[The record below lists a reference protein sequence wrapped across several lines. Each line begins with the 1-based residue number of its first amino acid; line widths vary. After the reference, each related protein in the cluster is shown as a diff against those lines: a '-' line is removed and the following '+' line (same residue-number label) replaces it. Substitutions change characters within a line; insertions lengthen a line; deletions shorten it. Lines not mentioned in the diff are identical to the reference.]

1 MIVKDFLPVSRQDME
16 KLGWDRLDFILVTGD
31 AYVDHPSFGG
41 AVISRV
47 LVDAGY
53 KVGIIAQPNWR
64 TVDDFKKL
72 GRPKYG
78 FFVTSGNIDSMVNHY
93 SVSKRKRKSDNFSPG
108 GEMGH
113 RPDRAVIVYT
123 NMIRRAFKK
132 APIILGGIE
141 ASLRRFAHYD
151 YWDDKVRRSILFDS
165 EADMLIYGMGEKQAM
180 EIADYMKAGIELRDI
195 THIPGTCFMADSLE
209 NVYDAIEIPS
219 FEKITNDKD
228 AYNKAFKVQHE
239 EQDPIRGKRIVQ
251 QHRESF
257 MVQNPPMLPLNTEEL
272 DWVHGLHYMRDYHPM
287 YEAAGGIPAI
297 REVKFSII
305 SERGCF
311 GSCSFCALTFHQGRI
326 VQSRSHA
333 SILEEAKKITEEKD
347 YKGYIHDVGGPTANF
362 RFPACDKQ
370 LKHGSCKHKQCL
382 FPEPCDNL
390 TVDHTDLLDLL
401 RKMREMPTV
410 KKVFLRSGLRYDYI
424 MADKNKR
431 FMKELCEHHVSGQL
445 KVAPEHIAEEVLEH
459 MGKPCGRTYDDF
471 VDLYKK
477 TNKNIG
483 KEQYIVPYLM
493 SSHPGST
500 LNSAIRLAE
509 YLRDIGYTPEQ
520 VQDFYPTPGT
530 LSTAMFYT
538 GKDPLTGK
546 KVYVPKSYEEKQ
558 MQRALLQFRVPR
570 NYDLVVK
577 ALKEAGRE
585 DLIGDGP
592 MCLVRDKSG
601 QRRGKSSQ
609 GKGYKSQDSK
619 FKSNSSKSK
628 NTKSS
633 KSSDYKAGGSKQ
645 TGSGQTRKKKTS
657 KGPRYKT
664 K

>member
-16 KLGWDRLDFILVTGD
+16 KLGWDRLDFIIVSGD

-41 AVISRV
+41 PVIARV

-53 KVGIIAQPNWR
+53 RVGIIAQPNWR

-72 GRPKYG
+72 GRPKYA
-78 FFVTSGNIDSMVNHY
+78 FLVTAGNIDSMVNHY
-93 SVSKRKRKSDNFSPG
+93 SVNKKKRKSDNFSPG
-108 GEMGH
+108 GQMGF
-113 RPDRAVIVYT
+113 RPDRATIVYT
-123 NMIRRAFKK
+123 NMIKQAFKK

-165 EADMLIYGMGEKQAM
+165 EADMLIYGMGEKQVI
-180 EIADYMKAGIELRDI
+180 EIADYMKSGINLKDI
-195 THIPGTCFMADSLE
+195 THIPGTCYMAENLDS
-209 NVYDAIEIPS
+209 VYDAVEIPS
-219 FEKITNDKD
+219 FEAITENED
-228 AYNKAFKVQHE
+228 AYNKAFKIQNE
-239 EQDPIRGKRIVQ
+239 EQDPIRGKRLVQ
-251 QHRESF
+251 KHRNAYLI
-257 MVQNPPMLPLNTEEL
+257 QNPPVMPLNREEL

-287 YEAAGGIPAI
+287 YEKAGGIPAI

-311 GSCSFCALTFHQGRI
+311 GNCSFCALAFHQGRI
-326 VQSRSHA
+326 VQSRSHD
-333 SILEEAKKITEEKD
+333 SIIEEAEHILAEKD
-347 YKGYIHDVGGPTANF
+347 FKGYIHDVGGPTANF

-390 TVDHTDLLDLL
+390 KVDHQDLIELL
-401 RKMREMPTV
+401 RKLRQLPTV

-424 MADKNKR
+424 MADPNKQ

-459 MGKPCGRTYDDF
+459 MGKPCGRTYSDF
-471 VDLYKK
+471 VSLFKK
-477 TNKNIG
+477 TNKAIG

-500 LNSAIRLAE
+500 LKSAIKLAE
-509 YLRDIGYTPEQ
+509 YLRDINYTPEQ

-538 GKDPLTGK
+538 GKDPLTGE
-546 KVYVPKSYEEKQ
+546 KVYVPKSREEKL
-558 MQRALLQFRVPR
+558 MQRALLQFRNPR

-577 ALKEAGRE
+577 ALKQAHRE

-592 MCLVRDKSG
+592 KCLVRDRSH
-601 QRRGKSSQ
+601 QHQQNSR
-609 GKGYKSQDSK
+609 YK
-619 FKSNSSKSK
+619 SKSK
-628 NTKSS
+628 S
-633 KSSDYKAGGSKQ
+633 KKYK
-645 TGSGQTRKKKTS
+645 
-657 KGPRYKT
+657 
-664 K
+664 

>member
-72 GRPKYG
+72 GRPKYA
-78 FFVTSGNIDSMVNHY
+78 FLVTAGNIDSMVNHY
-93 SVSKRKRKSDNFSPG
+93 SVNKKRRKSDNFSPG
-108 GEMGH
+108 GVMDK
-113 RPDRAVIVYT
+113 RPDRTTIVYT
-123 NMIRRAFKK
+123 NMLRQAFKK
-132 APIILGGIE
+132 IPILLGGIE

-151 YWDDKVRRSILFDS
+151 YWDDKVRRSMLFDS
-165 EADMLIYGMGEKQAM
+165 EANMLMYGMGEKIIL
-180 EIADYMKAGIELRDI
+180 EIADYMKAGIELKDI
-195 THIPGTCFMADSLE
+195 THVPGTCYMTDDLE
-209 NVYDAIEIPS
+209 SVYDAIEIPS
-219 FEKITNDKD
+219 FEKISEDKA
-228 AYNKAFKVQHE
+228 AYNKAFKVQYE

-251 QHRESF
+251 KHRNSYL
-257 MVQNPPMLPLNTEEL
+257 VQNPPMMPLTTEEL

-287 YEAAGGIPAI
+287 YESAGGIPGI
-297 REVKFSII
+297 KEVKFSII

-326 VQSRSHA
+326 VQSRSHD
-333 SILEEAKKITEEKD
+333 SIIEEAKKITEDKEF
-347 YKGYIHDVGGPTANF
+347 KGYIHDVGGPTANF
-362 RFPACDKQ
+362 RFPSCDKQ
-370 LKHGSCKHKQCL
+370 MKHGTCKHKQCL
-382 FPEPCDNL
+382 YPAPCSEL
-390 TVDHTDLLDLL
+390 KVDHEDLIQML
-401 RKMREMPTV
+401 RKVRALPKI

-424 MADKNKR
+424 MADKKKT

-459 MGKPCGRTYDDF
+459 MGKPCGRTYDEF
-471 VDLYKK
+471 VRLFNK
-477 TNKNIG
+477 TNKEID

-500 LNSAIRLAE
+500 LKSAIKLAE
-509 YLRDIGYTPEQ
+509 YLRDINYTPEQ

-546 KVYVPKSYEEKQ
+546 EVYIPKSYEEKQ

-577 ALKEAGRE
+577 ALKEAHRE

-592 MCLVRDKSG
+592 KCLVRERHTKGNKSYSNHS
-601 QRRGKSSQ
+601 QSS
-609 GKGYKSQDSK
+609 
-619 FKSNSSKSK
+619 SSKHK
-628 NTKSS
+628 KTNTKSS
-633 KSSDYKAGGSKQ
+633 ESKSSKSDKTKSFSKNAKP
-645 TGSGQTRKKKTS
+645 SS
-657 KGPRYKT
+657 KGPRFKT
-664 K
+664 KSKRS